1 MTSRLASTAS
11 PTRWGIPSARTDH
24 GLRIN
29 WISIDGCLVCRP
41 VGSLD
46 AFSASLLREVSA
58 DVPVGSSLVLDLSA
72 LSFIDSAGRGA
83 LLGAARL
90 VRARGGAANAAAPR
104 PVVRRVLTRTGF
116 DRLVPVFATASEAVA
131 AHKGMTVTGCDLRP

>member
-1 MTSRLASTAS
+1 MTTRLAPTAA
-11 PTRWGIPSARTDH
+11 PARRGAPPGRADH

-83 LLGAARL
+83 LLGVARL
-90 VRARGGAANAAAPR
+90 VRARGGSANAAAPR
-104 PVVRRVLTRTGF
+104 PLVRRVLTRTGF
-116 DRLVPVFATASEAVA
+116 DRLVSVFTTASEAVA
-131 AHKGMTVTGCDLRP
+131 AHKGEFLPAG